1 MITGSDEELTRHW
14 SLTCLFPENSY
25 FTTYDPPALSPQISP
40 GFAEP
45 PETLNRV
52 PETQNI
58 LPKPFCEHGKGEVFT
73 VTMAAQDPPTNN
85 GAEEEEEDYMNM
97 VIAEPSKPREKETY
111 TQRRLRKERE
121 AEARGRVKSKAE
133 RAADE
138 AAAREAALSA
148 SLLADPE
155 NASKNKGLAMMAKM
169 GFKPGSALGS
179 KDNVGARTEPIS
191 INMKEDRG
199 GIGLD
204 TEKKRK
210 FREEVEKEAK
220 RVKAEEGD
228 YRERVR
234 REREEARL
242 EGMVGAAMRVAER
255 MNGEREEQ
263 AALDAGEDL
272 DETTDGTKKRKI
284 SVKPLKQINVL
295 WRGLI
300 RRREE
305 KERDRRMRHDLQ
317 QSLSRLP
324 TYDDP
329 DEDSDDKRALGKEAA
344 RYTVV
349 EDLEE
354 EDPELDE
361 FNALDP
367 AQRLQKLVEHLRQ
380 EYNYCFWC
388 KYTYPD
394 KEMEGCPGLTEEDH
408 D

>member
-1 MITGSDEELTRHW
+1 
-14 SLTCLFPENSY
+14 
-25 FTTYDPPALSPQISP
+25 
-40 GFAEP
+40 
-45 PETLNRV
+45 
-52 PETQNI
+52 
-58 LPKPFCEHGKGEVFT
+58 
-73 VTMAAQDPPTNN
+73 
-85 GAEEEEEDYMNM
+85 MNM
-97 VIAEPSKPREKETY
+97 VIAEPTKPREKETY

-121 AEARGRVKSKAE
+121 SEARGRTKSKAE
-133 RAADE
+133 READE
-138 AAAREAALSA
+138 RAARDAALSA
-148 SLLADPE
+148 SLLSNPE
-155 NASKNKGLAMMAKM
+155 TASKSKGLAMMAKM

-179 KDNVGARTEPIS
+179 KDNAGARTEPIG

-204 TEKKRK
+204 SEKKRK
-210 FREEVEKEAK
+210 FREEIEKERK

-234 REREEARL
+234 KEREEVRL
-242 EGMVGAAMRVAER
+242 EGQFGAAMRIAER
-255 MNGEREEQ
+255 MNSEKEEQ
-263 AALDAGEDL
+263 EAFENGEEI
-272 DETTDGTKKRKI
+272 DEVTPDGLKKRKI
-284 SVKPLKQINVL
+284 STKPLKQINVL

-300 RRREE
+300 RTREE
-305 KERDRRMRHDLQ
+305 KERDRRMRYDLQ

-329 DEDSDDKRALGKEAA
+329 DEDVEDKKALGTRATQ
-344 RYTVV
+344 YMLV

-367 AQRLQKLVEHLRQ
+367 GERLQKLVVHLRE
-380 EYNYCFWC
+380 EYYYCFWC
-388 KYTYPD
+388 KYTYPN

>member
-1 MITGSDEELTRHW
+1 VTPKAELCAFGR
-14 SLTCLFPENSY
+14 
-25 FTTYDPPALSPQISP
+25 ALLGRATIRVSSQVQI
-40 GFAEP
+40 
-45 PETLNRV
+45 L
-52 PETQNI
+52 
-58 LPKPFCEHGKGEVFT
+58 
-73 VTMAAQDPPTNN
+73 TMATQDPLPSD
-85 GAEEEEEDYMNM
+85 GAEEEEDDYMNM
-97 VIAEPSKPREKETY
+97 VIAEPSKPKEKETY

-121 AEARGRVKSKAE
+121 SEARGRVKSKAE

-138 AAAREAALSA
+138 AAARDAALSA
-148 SLLADPE
+148 SLFTDPE
-155 NASKNKGLAMMAKM
+155 YAAKNKGLAMMTKM
-169 GFKPGSALGS
+169 GFKPGAALGS
-179 KDNVGARTEPIS
+179 KDNASARTEPIN

-210 FREEVEKEAK
+210 FREEVEKEGK
-220 RVKAEEGD
+220 RARAEEGD

-255 MNGEREEQ
+255 MDSEKEEQ
-263 AALDAGEDL
+263 TALDAGQQ
-272 DETTDGTKKRKI
+272 DEGTAESTKKRKI
-284 SVKPLKQINVL
+284 STKPLKQINVL
-295 WRGLI
+295 WRGLV

-305 KERDRRMRHDLQ
+305 KERDRRMRYDLQ

-324 TYDDP
+324 TYDDAN
-329 DEDSDDKRALGKEAA
+329 EDIDDKRALGKQS
-344 RYTVV
+344 TQFMLV

-354 EDPELDE
+354 EDPELDD

-367 AQRLQKLVEHLRQ
+367 AERLQKLVEHLRQ
-380 EYNYCFWC
+380 WYNYCFWC

-394 KEMEGCPGLTEEDH
+394 QEMDGCPGLTEEDH

>member
-1 MITGSDEELTRHW
+1 
-14 SLTCLFPENSY
+14 
-25 FTTYDPPALSPQISP
+25 
-40 GFAEP
+40 
-45 PETLNRV
+45 
-52 PETQNI
+52 
-58 LPKPFCEHGKGEVFT
+58 
-73 VTMAAQDPPTNN
+73 
-85 GAEEEEEDYMNM
+85 MNM
-97 VIAEPSKPREKETY
+97 IISEPTKPKIQETY

-121 AEARGRVKSKAE
+121 SEAKGRVKSKAE
-133 RAADE
+133 READE
-138 AAAREAALSA
+138 KAARDAALSA
-148 SLLADPE
+148 SLLTNAE
-155 NASKNKGLAMMAKM
+155 TASKNKGLAMMAKM
-169 GFKPGSALGS
+169 GFKPGAALGS
-179 KDNVGARTEPIS
+179 KDNMGARTEPIGIS
-191 INMKEDRG
+191 MKEDRG

-210 FREEVEKEAK
+210 FREEVEKEGK

-255 MNGEREEQ
+255 MHGEKEEQ
-263 AALDAGEDL
+263 EAYEAGKEIE
-272 DETTDGTKKRKI
+272 ETTPDGIRKRKI
-284 SVKPLKQINVL
+284 STKPLKQINIL

-300 RRREE
+300 RKREE
-305 KERDRRMRHDLQ
+305 KERDCRMRYDLH

-329 DEDSDDKRALGKEAA
+329 DEDAEDKRAMGKQATQ
-344 RYTVV
+344 YVLV

-367 AQRLQKLVEHLRQ
+367 AERLHKLVIHLRD